1 MALTTGK
8 DALESNPTGRIILT
22 VKQSSDESSGD
33 MPLRRASATVSAPV
47 CQDIYRHTGCKQD
60 LPKFVALNVSKG
72 RTVFTAVALSR
83 RLLTGG
89 SANGIPVMSW
99 KQRSLFQKAT
109 RRTTKEL
116 QRITRHGTPYDS
128 GISKLYLGRRR
139 AHRKQNEE
147 GEKHVEVKGIRA
159 MP

>member
-1 MALTTGK
+1 
-8 DALESNPTGRIILT
+8 
-22 VKQSSDESSGD
+22 
-33 MPLRRASATVSAPV
+33 
-47 CQDIYRHTGCKQD
+47 

-72 RTVFTAVALSR
+72 GTVFTTGALSR
-83 RLLTGG
+83 RLPTGG
-89 SANGIPVMSW
+89 SANGIPGMSW
-99 KQRSLFQKAT
+99 KQRSLFQKA

-147 GEKHVEVKGIRA
+147 GKKHVEAKGIRA